1 MLAHHL
7 PHLSKK
13 HIVLA
18 SQSPRRA
25 EILRLLGLDF
35 DIVQSNFNEDLP
47 KDGFDSPGAYCV
59 ATAHAKARAV
69 ADSLKAGR
77 SGSGSGSRLTRTVE
91 NGVCD
96 DSPLKADL
104 VIGSDT
110 IVVLSGFVLEK
121 PASEADAMRMLRRLS
136 GRQHSVVTGVSL
148 ITNSGTVRQIVS
160 ETAVWFDEL
169 SDDVI
174 EAYVKTGE
182 PMDKAGAYGIQGMG
196 GSFVS
201 RIEGCYFTVMGLPLH
216 ALAKEMRKLVDDGL
230 L

>member
-7 PHLSKK
+7 PYLSRK
-13 HIVLA
+13 HIILA

-25 EILRLLGLDF
+25 EILRLMGLDF
-35 DIVQSNFNEDLP
+35 DIVNSNFSEDLP
-47 KDGFDSPGAYCV
+47 KNEFDSPGAYCV
-59 ATAHAKARAV
+59 ATAHAKAKAV
-69 ADSLKAGR
+69 ADSLKSGR
-77 SGSGSGSRLTRTVE
+77 RGNGSGLMRTVE
-91 NGVCD
+91 NGVSD
-96 DSPLKADL
+96 DSPLKGDL
-104 VIGSDT
+104 IVGCDT

-148 ITNSGTVRQIVS
+148 ITDSGTVRQIVS

-216 ALAKEMRKLVDDGL
+216 AFAKEVRKLIDDGL